1 MFESTGEPI
10 PIPGSMGASSFI
22 LTCRGLEESLLS
34 ASHGAKR
41 VLARGE
47 AMRGY
52 EEEFKSCMECFRVVT
67 PIDLRRVDVRSR
79 KDILE
84 RKMDERRQETPYAY
98 KGIGLVIE
106 TLTNAGMA

>member
-1 MFESTGEPI
+1 M
-10 PIPGSMGASSFI
+10 
-22 LTCRGLEESLLS
+22 S
-34 ASHGAKR
+34 ASHGAGR

-52 EEEFKSCMECFRVVT
+52 EEEFKSFMERFRVVT

-84 RKMDERRQETPYAY
+84 RKLDEIRQEAPYAY
-98 KGIGLVIE
+98 KGIGPVIE
-106 TLTNAGMA
+106 TLTNAGMAKAVAELVPLMTMKG